1 MGWIEEKTEARKS
14 RDAVQYYLYV
24 LFSSKAVSELKNIFA
39 SFLSLTASCS
49 TVHIEGIGN

>member
-24 LFSSKAVSELKNIFA
+24 LFSSKAVSELKNIFE

-49 TVHIEGIGN
+49 TYCIEGIGN